1 MKTRF
6 SGILKWLALAGFL
19 LAAGSFYSC
28 GLSGSNGAGLV
39 RAEENVEPVAQ
50 EEPAAVARQETAT
63 GGNTDETAPGV
74 VEEREEITSAAVETT
89 GAERTADAQTIYI
102 YICGEILHP
111 GVYRMAEGQ
120 RIFEVVEMAGGF
132 TELAADSWLNLAEAV
147 YDGMKIEVPN
157 QNQVQDEAWL
167 AAHTA
172 GASQTAAL
180 SGAVTSAQSAEESGA
195 GSGSGLQKVN
205 INTATKEQLM
215 TLTGIGEV
223 KAARIVQ
230 YRDENG
236 AFRRIEDI
244 TNVPGIKDAAFQ
256 KIKDDITI

>member
-132 TELAADSWLNLAEAV
+132 TELAANSWLNLAEAV

-172 GASQTAAL
+172 GGIADSRFVRGCDVRSVRRRVRGGERKRFTEGEYQYGDEGAADDADRHRRGEGSAHCSV
-180 SGAVTSAQSAEESGA
+180 SG
-195 GSGSGLQKVN
+195 
-205 INTATKEQLM
+205 
-215 TLTGIGEV
+215 
-223 KAARIVQ
+223 
-230 YRDENG
+230 
-236 AFRRIEDI
+236 
-244 TNVPGIKDAAFQ
+244 
-256 KIKDDITI
+256 